1 MGDVCS
7 RYSRVL
13 ADTDQRMEDYVRTVI
28 GHPDD
33 HNLYELLKIKRFFR
47 LADRYEWNAPLVRKK
62 IKTYELLK
70 FSGTSGRR
78 SYKLTPVQVFQIA
91 SLFGFEREPG
101 RRLIRLAYLFVPRK
115 FSKTTF
121 AAFLAVDDFMFGDA
135 NAEAYIGANSLYQAK
150 KCFEEV
156 RNILLYYDQYQQY
169 FKVNNEI
176 VRFRTGERE
185 SLIRCLTS
193 STADKDG
200 LFASL
205 AILDE
210 YASSRDTASKSGAD
224 LKNLLTSSMGPRQ
237 NPLTVIITTAS
248 EVVDGPC
255 YQEIEGAKAVLRGEM
270 ENDSM
275 FADLFMPDVDDEDG
289 DPRTWA
295 KVQPHLGVTIQDDF
309 YAEEW
314 KNAQLSASNMLNFRT
329 RLLNRF
335 VVNEKQ
341 TWFTTEDAARLLL
354 GDEIVFTEAY
364 QRSGTV
370 PVSAVD
376 TRKAFDLGYWRGN
389 EGYIPR
395 DRVLCCMAFDLSV
408 HDDFSAVSYAMRL
421 PGSGLFFVHTD
432 YYFPEGALKGHA
444 NAELYK
450 MWHDMGHLT
459 FCKGDVIDVE
469 QITEDIMTRSRVFNI
484 VRIGYDAY
492 KAQLLVNNLYTLG
505 GKDLLVPFS
514 QTMGNFN
521 KPVETFEMFAR
532 ATPPRIKFNNNPI
545 NTYCL
550 TNCVI
555 SEDTMENKKP
565 MKISQ
570 TRKIDG
576 TISALMAFGLL
587 MSLEF

>member
-1 MGDVCS
+1 M
-7 RYSRVL
+7 L
-13 ADTDQRMEDYVRTVI
+13 A
-28 GHPDD
+28 
-33 HNLYELLKIKRFFR
+33 
-47 LADRYEWNAPLVRKK
+47 
-62 IKTYELLK
+62 
-70 FSGTSGRR
+70 
-78 SYKLTPVQVFQIA
+78 
-91 SLFGFEREPG
+91 
-101 RRLIRLAYLFVPRK
+101 
-115 FSKTTF
+115 
-121 AAFLAVDDFMFGDA
+121 
-135 NAEAYIGANSLYQAK
+135 
-150 KCFEEV
+150 
-156 RNILLYYDQYQQY
+156 
-169 FKVNNEI
+169 
-176 VRFRTGERE
+176 FRT
-185 SLIRCLTS
+185 
-193 STADKDG
+193 K
-200 LFASL
+200 
-205 AILDE
+205 
-210 YASSRDTASKSGAD
+210 
-224 LKNLLTSSMGPRQ
+224 
-237 NPLTVIITTAS
+237 
-248 EVVDGPC
+248 
-255 YQEIEGAKAVLRGEM
+255 
-270 ENDSM
+270 
-275 FADLFMPDVDDEDG
+275 
-289 DPRTWA
+289 
-295 KVQPHLGVTIQDDF
+295 
-309 YAEEW
+309 
-314 KNAQLSASNMLNFRT
+314 
-329 RLLNRF
+329 LLNRF

-370 PVSAVD
+370 PLSAVD

-389 EGYIPR
+389 EGYVPR

-450 MWHDMGHLT
+450 MWHDTGHLT